1 MQEAKH
7 FSTALFGF
15 ERKAVL
21 DYIYEQDKQARAA
34 LEELAVRNDALDRK
48 AAELTERLEALN
60 SQYQQAIKEREDA
73 EQKLSGQGSD
83 CTRLRERAGKLAG
96 QLREKENA
104 LQLQME
110 LNKRMQTRINEQE
123 TVITKLREELKEAQE
138 RADLF
143 SGRQENF
150 NDLKNQLD
158 EIRIQFAERL
168 SKFEEDFKRLEA
180 EVPCCR
186 AKERESGKPKAGPQ
200 APVVHKVALKRL
212 ESGAVQQ
219 EKKPAGNAGNRVCK
233 ILKEWK

>member
-34 LEELAVRNDALDRK
+34 LEEL
-48 AAELTERLEALN
+48 TERLEALN

-83 CTRLRERAGKLAG
+83 CARLRERAGKLAG

-138 RADLF
+138 RVDLF

-186 AKERESGKPKAGPQ
+186 AKEREGGKPKAGPQ

>member
-34 LEELAVRNDALDRK
+34 LE
-48 AAELTERLEALN
+48 ELTERLEALN

-219 EKKPAGNAGNRVCK
+219 GKKPAGNAGNRVCK

>member
-48 AAELTERLEALN
+48 AAELTERLEALK

-110 LNKRMQTRINEQE
+110 LNKKMQAKVNEQE
-123 TVITKLREELKEAQE
+123 AAINGLRAELNEAKLQ
-138 RADLF
+138 ADLF
-143 SGRQENF
+143 KGRHEDF
-150 NDLKNQLD
+150 NGLKNQLD
-158 EIRIQFAERL
+158 EIKTQFAERL
-168 SKFEEDFKRLEA
+168 SQFERDFNRLES

-186 AKERESGKPKAGPQ
+186 AAAAKAGDKDD
-200 APVVHKVALKRL
+200 H
-212 ESGAVQQ
+212 
-219 EKKPAGNAGNRVCK
+219 KPAACRVTLRRRGAPQQSDESAKMTGGAASRVCK
-233 ILKEWK
+233 ILNEWK

>member
-1 MQEAKH
+1 
-7 FSTALFGF
+7 
-15 ERKAVL
+15 
-21 DYIYEQDKQARAA
+21 
-34 LEELAVRNDALDRK
+34 
-48 AAELTERLEALN
+48 
-60 SQYQQAIKEREDA
+60 
-73 EQKLSGQGSD
+73 
-83 CTRLRERAGKLAG
+83 
-96 QLREKENA
+96 
-104 LQLQME
+104 ME

-138 RADLF
+138 RVDLF

-186 AKERESGKPKAGPQ
+186 ARERESGKPKTGPQ